1 MSFRFKHFFFN
12 AFRELFLYHHSSLE
26 FRAKLFAAP
35 IAADLEA
42 DTCEYA
48 VVEQAAK
55 DIYGDGDRA
64 ELLVLTVKEY
74 VKKVIDNNGLGVD
87 ELIEDIIR
95 DLKNVPRYAKKIDT
109 QKLRPLLACQND
121 EMTRIYQERML
132 ALFERLK
139 REYEESDQPR

>member
-121 EMTRIYQERML
+121 ETTRIYQERML